1 MVCANRVS
9 VSPEF
14 VFKFWA
20 VTTGFLVRFPA
31 NRKRHSHP
39 SGSPFI
45 SCTSETMWILDTVQI
60 RTDYE
65 KRSEIRELHE
75 KIRIQSANW
84 QN

>member
-1 MVCANRVS
+1 MRQPMQKTIQNH
-9 VSPEF
+9 PETPTYGRREKKKQKADGLRQSSF
-14 VFKFWA
+14 
-20 VTTGFLVRFPA
+20 
-31 NRKRHSHP
+31 
-39 SGSPFI
+39 
-45 SCTSETMWILDTVQI
+45 DTVQI